1 MTQTATTVGTSIL
14 TTLKTTPIPE
24 EEEQRNTILNKMLK
38 EVQAGTAA
46 NKTSSR
52 ATILY
57 VIEYTNEEG
66 KKLGLNFK
74 SRLIY

>member
-1 MTQTATTVGTSIL
+1 
-14 TTLKTTPIPE
+14 
-24 EEEQRNTILNKMLK
+24 MLK